1 LSPTFKWI
9 IISSFSV
16 LLLLLLS
23 WLIYRAFVFR
33 RLWRAASEYL
43 AFRDV
48 EAALD
53 HVDRNPFLLAPSAE
67 ALISAL
73 LDRAWGRGDTAEY
86 VSGAVHLS
94 LLVGCRK
101 LGLATIRQTAT
112 DTFQARLD
120 MLNSPAGQRALELLG
135 QLAHNKEMSFP
146 EKDADQDLLEAM
158 SLVIDLM
165 RPLAANEATIATMD
179 AVLDELRQIVRRQA
193 GEV

>member
-9 IISSFSV
+9 IIGSFSV

-23 WLIYRAFVFR
+23 WLVHRVFVFR
-33 RLWRAASEYL
+33 RLWRTASAYL
-43 AFRDV
+43 AFQNV

-53 HVDRNPFLLAPSAE
+53 YVDRNPILLTPSAE
-67 ALISAL
+67 SLISVL
-73 LDRAWGRGDTAEY
+73 LDRAWGRGDAAAY

-101 LGLATIRQTAT
+101 LGLATARQTAAG
-112 DTFQARLD
+112 TFQAHLD

-135 QLAHNKEMSFP
+135 QLTTDRKMSIP
-146 EKDADQDLLEAM
+146 EKDLDQDLLEAM
-158 SLVIDLM
+158 SHAMDLM

-179 AVLDELRQIVRRQA
+179 AILDKMRQMVQQQA

>member
-1 LSPTFKWI
+1 LSPTLKWI
-9 IISSFSV
+9 IIGSFSV

-23 WLIYRAFVFR
+23 WLVHRVFVFR

-43 AFRDV
+43 AFQDV

-53 HVDRNPFLLAPSAE
+53 YVDRNPFLLAPNAE
-67 ALISAL
+67 ALISVL
-73 LDRAWGRGDTAEY
+73 LDRAWGQGDAAEY

-101 LGLATIRQTAT
+101 LGLTTIRQTAT
-112 DTFQARLD
+112 DTFQAHLD
-120 MLNSPAGQRALELLG
+120 MVNSPVGQRALKILG
-135 QLAHNKEMSFP
+135 QLATDKEASIP
-146 EKDADQDLLEAM
+146 EKDVDQDLLEAM
-158 SLVIDLM
+158 NHIMDLL

-179 AVLDELRQIVRRQA
+179 AILDELRRMVQQQA